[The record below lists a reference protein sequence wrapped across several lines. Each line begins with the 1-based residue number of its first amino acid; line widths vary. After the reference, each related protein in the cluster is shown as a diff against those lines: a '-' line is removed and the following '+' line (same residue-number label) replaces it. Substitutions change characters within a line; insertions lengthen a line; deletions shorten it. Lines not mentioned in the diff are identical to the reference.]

1 MVLFYNINNKLIAES
16 TQQKQKVVLDEI
28 DELSNTIQANMH
40 KEITVPKDVLNS
52 FKIKDSLNTDIWE
65 GNKLS
70 DKVRVKL
77 IKIAEDFFKDLEIP
91 SKISIKDIIFTG
103 SLANFNWSKFSDID
117 LHIVIDFKE
126 FDADK
131 KLIEDFFY
139 AQKAIWNQE
148 HDITVFKYPVELYV
162 QDVNHEM
169 VTTAIYSVLKDKW
182 LLKPKREEFKVDKK
196 AIKDKADK
204 IIHQLKDIRDAY
216 KDDEYQIV
224 VDKVKSLKD
233 KIKQMRSAGLEQG
246 GEFSLENL
254 VFKVL
259 RRTPFMDQLD
269 SFKAKS
275 YDKLMSVTETLNE
288 NIMKELI
295 RKRLKEAYG
304 DKPRFIPYDDKSELR
319 MHAHTS
325 FSKNNSKEAIERI
338 KAKVESKIENA
349 IEKVNGY
356 INTYKKTKVTVNSKD
371 ENGKKI
377 IIDVD
382 VSTYLSNPKMGNGFF
397 QVAIYQNG
405 NIKSGHVSSAG
416 NMDQP
421 KGPITDTG
429 SCYVG
434 AEHEAFYCKVAAG
447 ITAIGNNETNAIGA
461 SPADDA
467 ANKAL
472 VIFEE
477 EIMGF
482 LTSSDYTSDPE
493 KAAELS
499 AQKMAPKPS
508 ATKEKKDLEKKL
520 GGPISDA
527 EWNNYRDNGV
537 MPNPRPKKAPLSIEP
552 QTPSGAERKA
562 QRDAEQLAKRLARK
576 NK

>member
-1 MVLFYNINNKLIAES
+1 
-16 TQQKQKVVLDEI
+16 
-28 DELSNTIQANMH
+28 MH
-40 KEITVPKDVLNS
+40 T
-52 FKIKDSLNTDIWE
+52 
-65 GNKLS
+65 
-70 DKVRVKL
+70 
-77 IKIAEDFFKDLEIP
+77 
-91 SKISIKDIIFTG
+91 
-103 SLANFNWSKFSDID
+103 
-117 LHIVIDFKE
+117 
-126 FDADK
+126 
-131 KLIEDFFY
+131 
-139 AQKAIWNQE
+139 
-148 HDITVFKYPVELYV
+148 
-162 QDVNHEM
+162 
-169 VTTAIYSVLKDKW
+169 
-182 LLKPKREEFKVDKK
+182 
-196 AIKDKADK
+196 
-204 IIHQLKDIRDAY
+204 
-216 KDDEYQIV
+216 
-224 VDKVKSLKD
+224 
-233 KIKQMRSAGLEQG
+233 
-246 GEFSLENL
+246 
-254 VFKVL
+254 
-259 RRTPFMDQLD
+259 
-269 SFKAKS
+269 
-275 YDKLMSVTETLNE
+275 
-288 NIMKELI
+288 
-295 RKRLKEAYG
+295 
-304 DKPRFIPYDDKSELR
+304 
-319 MHAHTS
+319 HTS

-371 ENGKKI
+371 ENDKKI
-377 IIDVD
+377 IIDID
-382 VSTYLSNPKMGNGFF
+382 VSTYLSSPKMGNGFF

-537 MPNPRPKKAPLSIEP
+537 MPNPRPKKPTISFDQAELDKRE
-552 QTPSGAERKA
+552 AERQKTLD
-562 QRDAEQLAKRLARK
+562 RIAKNLARR

>member
-1 MVLFYNINNKLIAES
+1 MVLFYNINNKLIVES
-16 TQQKQKVVLDEI
+16 TQQKQKFVLDEI

-126 FDADK
+126 FDTNT

-162 QDVNHEM
+162 QDVNHEL
-169 VTTAIYSVLKDKW
+169 VATAIYSVLKDKW

-295 RKRLKEAYG
+295 RKRLHEAYG
-304 DKPRFIPYDDKSELR
+304 DKPRFIPYDDKAELK
-319 MHAHTS
+319 MHTHTS
-325 FSKNNSKEAIERI
+325 QSGINDEVAIKKVRDEI
-338 KAKVESKIENA
+338 KAAQRVVNA
-349 IEKVNGY
+349 YKNEYPNDKYFDIDDETMLGY
-356 INTYKKTKVTVNSKD
+356 YQVVIKNDGRIISTHTKPS
-371 ENGKKI
+371 
-377 IIDVD
+377 
-382 VSTYLSNPKMGNGFF
+382 
-397 QVAIYQNG
+397 
-405 NIKSGHVSSAG
+405 G
-416 NMDQP
+416 NMDQDNG
-421 KGPITDTG
+421 KISD
-429 SCYVG
+429 VG
-434 AEHEAFYCKVAAG
+434 ICKPYQNISLNCVVKAGKQELPNRAF
-447 ITAIGNNETNAIGA
+447 TA
-461 SPADDA
+461 SPASDA
-467 ANKAL
+467 KYKAL
-472 VIFEE
+472 VIHKKDILNFM
-477 EIMGF
+477 IP
-482 LTSSDYTSDPE
+482 SDYTSDPE

-499 AQKMAPKPS
+499 TQKMAPKEARLAKRNKIETVIKRKMNQNETNVFDELIKQNKLNTEEDFLAFINS
-508 ATKEKKDLEKKL
+508 LEN
-520 GGPISDA
+520 I
-527 EWNNYRDNGV
+527 
-537 MPNPRPKKAPLSIEP
+537 KKAPLSIEP
-552 QTPSGAERKA
+552 QTLSGAERKA
-562 QRDAEQLAKRLARK
+562 ARDAEQLAKRLARR